1 MDDLGDQVQGVL
13 RAQPEPDQRDI
24 GMFPGC
30 GYRDFHDVDLAGDHV
45 VSEPDHDLGK
55 QLQPI
60 ASFVRDQDTQMLYV
74 ALERRVRHVAA
85 DSTPRVRLARESS
98 AKSSRLVIER

>member
-74 ALERRVRHVAA
+74 ALERRVRHEQP
-85 DSTPRVRLARESS
+85 TLLRESGWL
-98 AKSSRLVIER
+98 AKVQPKVLAWS